1 MAGPVPALSAPM
13 TVLDLLRRPRPSSPP
28 TIVVSGRTLP
38 VVLRVSPRSKR
49 LTMRLDAK
57 SDSVVIVH
65 PPGVRPREA
74 LAFAREKQAWLAQRL
89 AALPERVPFA
99 AGAILPLLDRPHVI
113 TPAPGARRGV
123 WAEDGRLH
131 VSGTA
136 DHLPRRV
143 RDFLIKRAKA
153 EISPRALHYAEK
165 VGRRVNRISLRD
177 PRSRWGSCTSDGA
190 MSFSWRLVLAPED
203 VLDYVVAHEVAHM
216 VELNHSHRF
225 WAVVR
230 DIAGDTR
237 AAKAWLKEHGTRLHR
252 YG

>member
-1 MAGPVPALSAPM
+1 M
-13 TVLDLLRRPRPSSPP
+13 TLLRRLFSPP
-28 TIVVSGRTLP
+28 PEDKPQPTVVVAGRTLP
-38 VVLRVSPRSKR
+38 VVLRVSPRSQR

-65 PPGVRPREA
+65 PPGLRQREA
-74 LAFAREKQAWLAQRL
+74 LAFVREKQGWLEARL

-99 AGAILPLLDRPHVI
+99 PGATVPLLDTPHVI

-123 WAEDGRLH
+123 WAEEGRLH
-131 VSGTA
+131 VSGTPE
-136 DHLPRRV
+136 HLSRRV
-143 RDFLIKRAKA
+143 RDFLVKRAKA
-153 EISPRALHYAEK
+153 EIAPRAQRYADQ
-165 VGRRVNRISLRD
+165 VDRRVSRISLRD

-190 MSFSWRLVLAPED
+190 LSFSWRLVLAPEA

-237 AAKAWLKEHGTRLHR
+237 AAQDWLKAQGTRLHR